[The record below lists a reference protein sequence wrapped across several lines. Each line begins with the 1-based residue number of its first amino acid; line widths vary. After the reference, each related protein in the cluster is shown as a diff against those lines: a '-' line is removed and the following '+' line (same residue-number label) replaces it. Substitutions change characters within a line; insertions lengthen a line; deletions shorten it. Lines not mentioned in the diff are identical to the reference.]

1 MKNMKKLV
9 SIFRNKYYLTLIVFF
24 IWMLFLDR
32 NDLLSQYQYRQKLA
46 QLKTDQ
52 NYYKEEIIKVKK
64 DLNELSTD
72 PQQLEKFA
80 REKYLMKKDGEDIFI
95 IIPEEQEQKK

>member
-1 MKNMKKLV
+1 MKKLI

-24 IWMLFLDR
+24 VWMLFLDR
-32 NDLLSQYQYRQKLA
+32 NDLLSQYQYRQKLT

-52 NYYKEEIIKVKK
+52 DYYKEEIIKVKN
-64 DLNELSTD
+64 DLKELSTD
-72 PQQLEKFA
+72 PEQLEKFA

-95 IIPEEQEQKK
+95 IVPEEQEQKK

>member
-1 MKNMKKLV
+1 MKKLV